1 MNMVETTTKG
11 NTLEITRTINAPV
24 EKVFRAWTDPDQLVQ
39 WFGCDQVSN
48 VRVSQDLKVGGQYR
62 IDAACADG
70 NMSLVTGTFREI
82 VPNQKLVYTWTNSSG
97 EFPAN
102 DTVVSIEFF
111 AKGSSTE
118 IHLVH
123 SNFALDKSA
132 EGHTNGWQQSL
143 DKLAR
148 FVA

>member
-24 EKVFRAWTDPDQLVQ
+24 EKVFRAWTEPEQLGK
-39 WFGCDQVSN
+39 WFGCDQVHGAT
-48 VRVSQDLKVGGQYR
+48 VLQDLRVGGQYR
-62 IDAACADG
+62 IDAACSDG
-70 NMSLVTGTFREI
+70 NAALVTGTFKEI
-82 VPNQKLVYTWTNSSG
+82 VPNQKLVYTWTNSST
-97 EFPAN
+97 EFPAR
-102 DTVVSIEFF
+102 DTLVTVEFF

-123 SNFALDKSA
+123 SNFALDRSA
-132 EGHTNGWQQSL
+132 EGHTNGWQQCL
-143 DKLAR
+143 DKLAQ